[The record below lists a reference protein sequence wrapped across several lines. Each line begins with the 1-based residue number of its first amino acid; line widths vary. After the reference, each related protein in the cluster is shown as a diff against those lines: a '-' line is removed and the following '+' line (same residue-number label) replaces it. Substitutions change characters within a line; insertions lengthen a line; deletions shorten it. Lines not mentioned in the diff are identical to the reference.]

1 MLSILARARSMSA
14 RASPS
19 VHLAAFFRISTAA
32 RSVSS
37 GVDDSDFCAAGEGI
51 VDFPFFL
58 QSLAR
63 VGYQGDMVLHGA
75 YEEGAIR
82 KSAAFLR
89 ARLAEADGGRTP
101 V

>member
-1 MLSILARARSMSA
+1 M
-14 RASPS
+14 
-19 VHLAAFFRISTAA
+19 
-32 RSVSS
+32 
-37 GVDDSDFCAAGEGI
+37 
-51 VDFPFFL
+51 DFPFFL